1 MAPGVQSG
9 PSIMA
14 AVRRYAGLFSAAF
27 SKWYAHNDQ
36 MLGAA
41 LAYYT
46 VLSMAPLLMVVLA
59 ITGMAFGKAAAEGQ
73 IMGQLRSLIGADGAG
88 VIQTVLKT
96 ASVPSQGV
104 IASIVG
110 FVVLLF
116 SAAGVF
122 NALRDSLNMIWE
134 AKPATSGFWTTVRGE
149 FLSFGMVLGIGFLLM
164 VSLVLSAAIAAV
176 GKFVGDLLPVPEA
189 VLHAANFVGAFA
201 VVTFLFAAIYRVLPA
216 TEIPWGDVWVGAA
229 FTSLLFSLGK
239 LAIGLYLGKA
249 SVGSAYGAAGSLVV
263 FLVWIYYSAQVFY
276 FGAEFTHVYAN
287 RHGSRSPGAQEP
299 GAGAQAPGRASGE
312 VSPGVTALKTPR

>member
-1 MAPGVQSG
+1 MAPSVQSR
-9 PSIMA
+9 SSMMT
-14 AVRRYAGLFSAAF
+14 AVRKYEALFREAF
-27 SKWYAHNDQ
+27 SKWNAHNDQ

-46 VLSMAPLLMVVLA
+46 VLSMAPLLMVVVSVA
-59 ITGMAFGKAAAEGQ
+59 GVVFGRAAAEGQ
-73 IMGQLRSLIGADGAG
+73 IMGQLQSLIGQNGAA

-96 ASVPSQGV
+96 ASTPKTGV

-134 AKPATSGFWTTVRGE
+134 TKPASTGFWTTVRRE

-176 GKFVGDLLPVPEA
+176 GKFIGGLLPVPEA
-189 VLHAANFVGAFA
+189 VLHAANFVVTFA

-216 TEIPWGDVWVGAA
+216 TEIPWRDVWIGAA
-229 FTSLLFSLGK
+229 YTSLLYSLGK

-263 FLVWIYYSAQVFY
+263 LLVWTYYSAQVFY
-276 FGAEFTHVYAN
+276 FGAEFTHAYAN
-287 RHGSRSPGAQEP
+287 RHGSRSPEP
-299 GAGAQAPGRASGE
+299 EVGAGVKQPDKAKREIPSH
-312 VSPGVTALKTPR
+312 V